1 VAHTLTTE
9 LGEQE
14 RRFRL
19 LIHDRETKLTVPTQV
34 SQPGQTHRDRA
45 LGRVIHG
52 SNELTDGI
60 DVVPATNKTNLRRLV
75 LATLRPRDARR
86 PCTNSLPSKAS

>member
-1 VAHTLTTE
+1 LITSTQYGTGRSPRLKFIVWTPTRRLPGPVARTLTTQ

-19 LIHDRETKLTVPTQV
+19 PIHDRETKLTVPTQV
-34 SQPGQTHRDRA
+34 SQPYRSTHRIGA

-52 SNELTDGI
+52 SDELTDG
-60 DVVPATNKTNLRRLV
+60 D
-75 LATLRPRDARR
+75 
-86 PCTNSLPSKAS
+86 

>member
-1 VAHTLTTE
+1 VARTLTTE

-34 SQPGQTHRDRA
+34 SQPGQ
-45 LGRVIHG
+45 LIVI
-52 SNELTDGI
+52 
-60 DVVPATNKTNLRRLV
+60 
-75 LATLRPRDARR
+75 AR
-86 PCTNSLPSKAS
+86 SAE